1 MRLELK
7 YLAGYLPYGLKFKTN
22 FDHIQYLMTS
32 LDINKSKVTF
42 RAINN
47 FKNSKN
53 ISIKL
58 LGENKPIL
66 RPLSDL
72 TKEIELN
79 GEKFVPLEEIKEVFL
94 NNPKKGCEHY
104 RDIFKDV
111 YFEWTEECFESN
123 IEMLPYEWIQKILQW
138 HFDIYG
144 LIDAGLAIDIN
155 TLNK

>member
-42 RAINN
+42 KAINN

-72 TKEIELN
+72 TKEIEVN
-79 GEKFVPLEEIKEVFL
+79 GEKFVPKLWLGYNHIGECLGTNIATWSFRSAVKLLE
-94 NNPKKGCEHY
+94 
-104 RDIFKDV
+104 
-111 YFEWTEECFESN
+111 
-123 IEMLPYEWIQKILQW
+123 W

-144 LIDAGLAIDIN
+144 LIESGLAIDIN